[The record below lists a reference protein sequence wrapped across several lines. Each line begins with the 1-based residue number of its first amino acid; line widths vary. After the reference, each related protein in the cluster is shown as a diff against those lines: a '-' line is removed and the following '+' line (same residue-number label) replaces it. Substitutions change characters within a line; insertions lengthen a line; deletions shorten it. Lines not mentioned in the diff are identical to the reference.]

1 MSLLTDAILLPSK
14 DLQAVSYCEVVE
26 PLHFWIFLCLTL
38 IPSFIISGTFT
49 IYQRKQKAIE
59 KMLLETQNPKINRR

>member
-1 MSLLTDAILLPSK
+1 MSLLTDAILQPSK

-26 PLHFWIFLCLTL
+26 PLNFWIFLFLTL
-38 IPSFIISGTFT
+38 IPSFIISGIFT

-59 KMLLETQNPKINRR
+59 KILLETQNPEINKR